1 MTMGLKERLEE
12 NTKKKKLERTSEE
25 KLRDTFNEASTTLIN
40 QYMAKVQAGAIE
52 ISDVGDLTRLF
63 QIYMQINKI
72 DSMAGEGNGTL
83 PALPSGQKEVI
94 SSYIETSK
102 ADINGEEEEVISLVD
117 LAGMDEETID
127 KMLVEKE
134 IQMNKENEAT
144 F

>member
-1 MTMGLKERLEE
+1 MGLKERLEE

-102 ADINGEEEEVISLVD
+102 ADINCEEEEVISLVD

>member
-1 MTMGLKERLEE
+1 MGLKERLEE
-12 NTKKKKLERTSEE
+12 NARKKKLERTSEE
-25 KLRDTFNEASTTLIN
+25 QLRDTFNEASTTLIN

-52 ISDVGDLTRLF
+52 ITDVGDLTRLF

-83 PALPSGQKEVI
+83 PALPSGQKDI
-94 SSYIETSK
+94 IANSIETNK

-127 KMLVEKE
+127 KMLAEKE
-134 IQMNKENEAT
+134 LQMNKENEAT

>member
-12 NTKKKKLERTSEE
+12 NAKKKKLERTSEE

-83 PALPSGQKEVI
+83 PALPSGQKEII

>member
-1 MTMGLKERLEE
+1 MGLKERLEE

>member
-1 MTMGLKERLEE
+1 MGLKERLEE

-72 DSMAGEGNGTL
+72 
-83 PALPSGQKEVI
+83 
-94 SSYIETSK
+94 
-102 ADINGEEEEVISLVD
+102 
-117 LAGMDEETID
+117 
-127 KMLVEKE
+127 E
-134 IQMNKENEAT
+134 IGRAHV
-144 F
+144 

>member
-1 MTMGLKERLEE
+1 MALKDRLQANAQKKKAEQTAEERL
-12 NTKKKKLERTSEE
+12 
-25 KLRDTFNEASTTLIN
+25 RDSFNEASTTLIN
-40 QYMAKVQAGAIE
+40 QFMARVTAGAIE

-83 PALPSGQKEVI
+83 PALSSGQKDI
-94 SSYIETSK
+94 IADNMETMTTE
-102 ADINGEEEEVISLVD
+102 INGEEEEVISLED
-117 LAGMDEETID
+117 LAKLDSDTID
-127 KMLVEKE
+127 KMLLDKE

>member
-1 MTMGLKERLEE
+1 MGLKERLEE
-12 NTKKKKLERTSEE
+12 NAKKKKLERTSEE

-83 PALPSGQKEVI
+83 PSLPSGQKEII

>member
-1 MTMGLKERLEE
+1 MGLKERLEE
-12 NTKKKKLERTSEE
+12 NAKKKKLERTSEE

>member
-1 MTMGLKERLEE
+1 MGLKERLEE
-12 NTKKKKLERTSEE
+12 NAKKKKLERTSEE

-83 PALPSGQKEVI
+83 PALPSGQKGII

>member
-1 MTMGLKERLEE
+1 MGLKERLEE
-12 NTKKKKLERTSEE
+12 NAKKKKLERTSEE

-127 KMLVEKE
+127 KLLVEKE

>member
-1 MTMGLKERLEE
+1 MGLKERLEE
-12 NTKKKKLERTSEE
+12 NARKKKLERTSEE
-25 KLRDTFNEASTTLIN
+25 QLRDTFNEASTTLIN

>member
-12 NTKKKKLERTSEE
+12 NAKKKKLERTSEE

>member
-1 MTMGLKERLEE
+1 MGLKERLEE
-12 NTKKKKLERTSEE
+12 NAKKKKLERTSEE

-83 PALPSGQKEVI
+83 PALPSGQKEII